1 MFHRLP
7 FVRLPAGKSISLLQ
21 ENDGNT
27 GKRLPVTTDPFL
39 YNPRRSLNNKESL
52 LVVQNENL
60 EFQITLRNPFVFD
73 LELSSLS
80 LRYALGMSAY
90 RGC

>member
-1 MFHRLP
+1 M
-7 FVRLPAGKSISLLQ
+7 LQ
-21 ENDGNT
+21 ENDGST
-27 GKRLPVTTDPFL
+27 GKRPAVTADPFL
-39 YNPRRSLNNKESL
+39 YNPRRSLNNKGNL

-80 LRYALGMSAY
+80 LRHV
-90 RGC
+90 

>member
-1 MFHRLP
+1 MLQRLP
-7 FVRLPAGKSISLLQ
+7 FVRLPVGKRISSLQ
-21 ENDGNT
+21 ENDGNV
-27 GKRLPVTTDPFL
+27 GKRPPVTTDPFL
-39 YNPRRSLNNKESL
+39 YNPRRSLNNKGSL

-80 LRYALGMSAY
+80 LRYVLIVWAY
-90 RGC
+90 RG

>member
-1 MFHRLP
+1 MPDINRLP
-7 FVRLPAGKSISLLQ
+7 FVRLPVEKSISLLQ
-21 ENDGNT
+21 ENDRDT
-27 GKRLPVTTDPFL
+27 GKRLAVTTDPFL
-39 YNPRRSLNNKESL
+39 YNPRRSLNSKGSL

-80 LRYALGMSAY
+80 LR
-90 RGC
+90 